1 MLRDSVVLVVDDE
14 ASIREL
20 LRRSLASVG
29 YQIREAATPVEACR
43 IFMDEEIDAVV
54 LDVRMPGFSGL
65 QFLEWLRTEAMES
78 ASTVP
83 VFILTGYGL
92 TDEEKEMI
100 RRHHAQVFMKP
111 HGLRELLDQ
120 LRGVALSQPTND

>member
-1 MLRDSVVLVVDDE
+1 MAPDGVVLVVDDE

-43 IFMDEEIDAVV
+43 IFLEEQIDAVV

-65 QFLEWLRTEAMES
+65 QFLEWLRTEPMES
-78 ASTVP
+78 ASAVP
-83 VFILTGYGL
+83 VFILTGYAL
-92 TDEEKEMI
+92 TDDETEMT

-111 HGLRELLDQ
+111 NGVRELLGQ
-120 LRGVALSQPTND
+120 LRGVAQSQPIHD